1 MQEVIINNLVIS
13 CNSIG
18 VVMNDL
24 NIPIEEFTLAMEE
37 HNTHIMLT
45 DCCEMIYKYG
55 LHRVLTSLSD
65 YCCDPKES
73 YALAVLAKVYKENE
87 HAFCADAPTMQ

>member
-1 MQEVIINNLVIS
+1 MQEVIINNLIIS

-18 VVMNDL
+18 VVMTDL

-37 HNTHIMLT
+37 HNAHIMLT

-65 YCCDPKES
+65 YCCDPKEA
-73 YALAVLAKVYKENE
+73 YALAVLAQMYKENE

>member
-1 MQEVIINNLVIS
+1 MQEVIINNLIIS

-37 HNTHIMLT
+37 HNAHIMLT
-45 DCCEMIYKYG
+45 DCCEMIYK
-55 LHRVLTSLSD
+55 LWSSSCVNISLRLLLRSKRII
-65 YCCDPKES
+65 CSCG
-73 YALAVLAKVYKENE
+73 
-87 HAFCADAPTMQ
+87 TR

>member
-1 MQEVIINNLVIS
+1 MQEVIINNLIIS

-37 HNTHIMLT
+37 HNAHIMLT

-65 YCCDPKES
+65 YCCDPKEA
-73 YALAVLAKVYKENE
+73 YALAVLAQMYKENE